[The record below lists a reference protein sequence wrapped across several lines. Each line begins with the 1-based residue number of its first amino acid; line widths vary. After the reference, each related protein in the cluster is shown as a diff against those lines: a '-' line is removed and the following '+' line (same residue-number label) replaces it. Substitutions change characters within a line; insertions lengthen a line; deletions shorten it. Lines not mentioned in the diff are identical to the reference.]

1 MVVNSAPC
9 SKVIPTMVRWL
20 MEPPSWLWRSP
31 REVCRIRV
39 IDFSS
44 RWNDRDCCLRCCDQG
59 FWGTGMR
66 ARELGVRPGVFDT
79 GPLNAITDV
88 KGVRV
93 GHATLI
99 EGESVR
105 TGVTA
110 IHAHAASPF
119 HERVPAAIHVG
130 NGFGKLIGVT
140 QIQELGELET
150 PILLTGT
157 LNAWKVADAL
167 VQWLLE
173 SPEMSKVVS
182 INPVVGETNDGVLND
197 IRARAVTA
205 ETVRAA
211 LDGATSGPVAE
222 GSVGAGTGCLAFG
235 WKGGIGTSSRKL
247 SNRYGGYTVGV
258 LVQAN
263 FGGVL
268 QVVGAPVGR
277 ELGRYAF
284 DDGRSADDGSGS
296 VMVVLATDAPLS
308 DRNLRRL
315 ASRGMMGISRTGS
328 SAANGSGDY
337 IIAFSTAP
345 EVRRHWG
352 ASTVRTHE
360 LSNTEMSP
368 LFQATV
374 EATEESVYNAL
385 FEARTIRG
393 NGSVGEAIPLD
404 KVRMILSAAGV
415 VAQAQTSQS
424 HHSS

>member
-1 MVVNSAPC
+1 
-9 SKVIPTMVRWL
+9 
-20 MEPPSWLWRSP
+20 
-31 REVCRIRV
+31 
-39 IDFSS
+39 
-44 RWNDRDCCLRCCDQG
+44 
-59 FWGTGMR
+59 MR
-66 ARELGVRPGVFDT
+66 ARELGVCPGVFET
-79 GPLNAITDV
+79 GALNAITDV
-88 KGVRV
+88 NGVRV

-99 EGESVR
+99 EGPSVR

-110 IHAHAASPF
+110 VHAHPACPF
-119 HERVPAAIHVG
+119 HERVPAAVHVG

-157 LNAWKVADAL
+157 LSAWRVADAL

-173 SPEMSKVVS
+173 KPEMSEVVS
-182 INPVVGETNDGVLND
+182 LNPVVGETNDGVLND

-211 LDGATSGPVAE
+211 LDGATAGPVEE
-222 GSVGAGTGCLAFG
+222 GSVGAGTGCLAFS
-235 WKGGIGTSSRKL
+235 WKGGIGTASRKL

-268 QVVGAPVGR
+268 QVMGAPVGK

-284 DDGRSADDGSGS
+284 DDGKPTDDGSGS
-296 VMVVLATDAPLS
+296 VMVVVATDAPLS

-337 IIAFSTAP
+337 IIAFSTAA
-345 EVRRHWG
+345 EVRRCWG
-352 ASTVRTHE
+352 ASKVMTSE

-368 LFQATV
+368 LFQAAV

-385 FEARTIRG
+385 FGATTIRG

-415 VAQAQTSQS
+415 ASQAASNQPRTIRDQDLGRML
-424 HHSS
+424 